1 MWNRRRFLEAAGSMG
16 VLGAIGGGVY
26 LRAASRR
33 SDLTAAMMRDAQQE
47 LVPKAHR
54 ELQHLPVRA
63 RTEIRDWFQGHC
75 LNAAEFAYEVC
86 SPAFGERLSACDG
99 NDARQRCVAD
109 MFFARVVSQA
119 EIQER
124 LQVIAQEMGNELDFN
139 WHACCGTLGEKW
151 RIQVAEQGYERSLP
165 DDLSARLDPLV
176 QRSLNEALQTAE
188 GAVPPGLASVTN
200 GLGTT
205 AVLLMPVA
213 IFAPEVAL
221 PAFLTRALFNLG
233 EYIVRLL
240 SDRVGDLQAA
250 ITSRVA
256 LLGRRLGSELEGEAR
271 ASIATLHRW
280 QEDAIRTFASGYAEQ
295 AVPLF

>member
-33 SDLTAAMMRDAQQE
+33 NELTTAMMRDAQQE

-63 RTEIRDWFQGHC
+63 RTEIRDWFHGHC
-75 LNAAEFAYEVC
+75 LNAAEFAYGVC

-99 NDARQRCVAD
+99 DAARHQCVAD

-124 LQVIAQEMGNELDFN
+124 LQVIAQELGNELDFN
-139 WHACCGTLGEKW
+139 WHACCETLGERW
-151 RIQVAEQGYERSLP
+151 RIQVAEQGYERNLP
-165 DDLSARLDPLV
+165 DDLAGRLNPLV
-176 QRSLNEALQTAE
+176 KRSLDEAMQTAE
-188 GAVPPGLASVTN
+188 GAAPPGLASVTS

-213 IFAPEVAL
+213 FLAPEVAV
-221 PAFLTRALFNLG
+221 PAFLLRALFNLG

-256 LLGRRLGSELEGEAR
+256 LLGRRLGSELEAEAR
-271 ASIATLHRW
+271 ASIAALHGW
-280 QEDAIRTFASGYAEQ
+280 QEDAIRSFASGYAEQ
-295 AVPLF
+295 AVPVF